1 MVQGKLMSKGTII
14 YYGGFTLP
22 DKSAAANRVV
32 SNGKI
37 FNSLGYNTVF
47 IGAAPPDESFDG
59 IRPVKGYENMFEQA
73 HPKTSSQW
81 IKHIFDVSRIEEIA
95 EKYGDVERIILYNTP
110 LFTLLKAKNFFSKKN
125 IKVCYD
131 CTEWTKDTDGSFL
144 KKVFKAFD
152 EILVR
157 NFAHKVADGM
167 IVISNMMKK
176 KYKKNKNLV
185 LLPPLVDINDAIWHQ
200 QSDNDGRF
208 EFCFAGVPDGKKES
222 LDKAVE
228 AFCSINKKNTHFRII
243 GITEDDFRR
252 IYSDCYIP
260 KNVRNK
266 ITFMGKLTHEE
277 TIKYV
282 LGCDCYIFIRR
293 SDRRNNAGFPTK
305 FAESY
310 TCGVPIITTDV
321 SDVGEYIK
329 RSGKGSLLK
338 DMSAEN
344 IAEAM
349 LMQIENKFDGKA
361 LNAAF
366 HYETF
371 IQSTEGWLNK

>member
-1 MVQGKLMSKGTII
+1 MSKGTII

-22 DKSAAANRVV
+22 DKSASANRVV

-47 IGAAPPDESFDG
+47 LGSSADSFEG
-59 IRPVKGYENMFEQA
+59 LRAVEGCENMYEQA

-81 IKHIFDVSRIEEIA
+81 IKHMFSISFIDELA
-95 EKYGDVERIILYNTP
+95 EKHGNVERIILYNTP
-110 LFTLLKAKNFFSKKN
+110 LFTLIKAKRFFRKKN

-144 KKVFKAFD
+144 KKAFKAFD

-157 NFAHKVADGM
+157 NFAHKIADGI
-167 IVISNMMKK
+167 IVISSMMRK
-176 KYKKNKNLV
+176 KYRKNENLI
-185 LLPPLVDINDAIWHQ
+185 LIPPLVDINDPIWHQ
-200 QSDNDGRF
+200 QSGSDGRF
-208 EFCFAGVPDGKKES
+208 EFCFAGVPDGNKES

-228 AFCSINKKNTHFRII
+228 AFCALNKKNTFFRII
-243 GITEDDFRR
+243 GITENDFGR
-252 IYSDCYIP
+252 IYPDCIIP

-266 ITFMGKLTHEE
+266 ITFMGKLSHEE
-277 TIKYV
+277 TVKYV

-321 SDVGEYIK
+321 SDVGEYIRK
-329 RSGKGSLLK
+329 SGKGCILK
-338 DMSAEN
+338 DMTTEN
-344 IAEAM
+344 ISEAM
-349 LMQIENKFDGKA
+349 LYQIENKIQSKSLD
-361 LNAAF
+361 NTF
-366 HYETF
+366 HYESY
-371 IQSTEGWLNK
+371 IQPTENWLK